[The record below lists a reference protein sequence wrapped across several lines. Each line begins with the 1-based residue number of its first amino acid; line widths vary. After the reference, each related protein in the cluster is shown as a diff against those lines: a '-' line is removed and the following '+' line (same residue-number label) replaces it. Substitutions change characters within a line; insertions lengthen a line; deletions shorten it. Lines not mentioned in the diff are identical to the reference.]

1 LGRAIVDVDKGDLDK
16 RIAIHPTAAGG
27 HAEVLR
33 LLCETAKAIVNIKNR
48 WGHRPLD
55 YAIGPGQVC
64 DNFGAQRGRARQCGR
79 RDALL
84 GKEALYDLMH
94 KHGRIRNG
102 SDGEQSM

>member
-33 LLCETAKAIVNIKNR
+33 LLCETAKAIVNVKNR

-55 YAIGPGQVC
+55 YARRSGQAKYATILERY
-64 DNFGAQRGRARQCGR
+64 GA
-79 RDALL
+79 
-84 GKEALYDLMH
+84 E
-94 KHGRIRNG
+94 HGNVAAATRCWAKKPCTT
-102 SDGEQSM
+102 